1 MTKREVLKAQPHV
14 ATIDLTAAD
23 IDAMCA
29 AIDLKIAALHQSGDY
44 WMSLIET
51 RPDAK
56 DFAVRHWATL
66 ADADYAGARTMR
78 ALHTRVSA
86 CRLPR

>member
-1 MTKREVLKAQPHV
+1 MTKREDKEARR
-14 ATIDLTAAD
+14 IAAAPK

-29 AIDLKIAALHQSGDY
+29 AIDLKIAALRQSGDY

-56 DFAVRHWATL
+56 DAAFRHWATL
-66 ADADYAGARTMR
+66 ADADYAEADTLR
-78 ALHTRVSA
+78 ALHTRLVA
-86 CRLPR
+86 CRPPR